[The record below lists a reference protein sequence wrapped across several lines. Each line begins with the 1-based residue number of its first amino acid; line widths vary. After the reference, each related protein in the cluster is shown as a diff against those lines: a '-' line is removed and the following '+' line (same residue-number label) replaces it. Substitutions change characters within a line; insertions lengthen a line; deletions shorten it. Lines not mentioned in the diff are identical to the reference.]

1 MEHYQTIGWREGRN
15 PHPLFD
21 TTWYLKNNPDVAAS
35 GCEPL
40 EHYCRDGWRKGLSPS
55 PFFDSKW
62 YLRAYQDV
70 AESGIEPLHHY
81 LRYGIREEGRFP
93 RSIDNELAELSD
105 RNFARWVD
113 RHCTRLLSERT
124 GDLRIHSDRE
134 TAVNDLRDALATAPV
149 ESTPEVSIL
158 VVAREH
164 VGPTIT
170 CVTAILR
177 SKPRSPFEIV
187 VVAEAGNDESRSIF
201 EKLPRPIR
209 FLGLDGNKD
218 SPGYLNAAAEH
229 ASGTHLVFLDSDTIV
244 FPGWLDSLIET
255 LQEQHDVGLVGSKML
270 SANGRLL
277 EAGRVVLS
285 DGTQLRFGYDD
296 APSCSK
302 YCYLR
307 EVDCCSWQSF
317 AIAKDFWME
326 LGGFDERLALDVYG
340 EADLCFRIRQRNRK
354 VFFQPFSKLVHF
366 GEIDSC
372 ARPKSPE
379 LKARQD
385 LSRSEFFDRW
395 SQVLH
400 HHENGQ
406 NPTRFADRYSCG
418 HVLVV
423 DAAVPKPDR
432 DCGSE
437 ITFNFLRILKA
448 LNKRI
453 TFIPTDL
460 QRLDH
465 YSTPLEKMGVE
476 CVCFPSVS
484 SLQAAILEVAPDI
497 DFAFL
502 HRLDVARPIIDLV
515 RSSAPRAKVVFNTID
530 LHFLR
535 KRREAELFGGRWR
548 FDRAEATKRDELEVI
563 QKADAT
569 IVVSSAERRL
579 LTELVPA
586 ASVFEIGL
594 PIVCAPAATSGW
606 DARRDIVF
614 LGGFDHAPNSDAV
627 LYFIHEVWPLL
638 LEAGYRD
645 RFLIVG
651 SNMPPE
657 IESLGT
663 DQIIAEGYVENLQDV
678 FSTTRI
684 SIAPLRFGA
693 GIKGKVAT
701 SLGYGVPCVATSI
714 GVEGSG
720 LVDNANVLVGDAPG
734 EFASQILRVYH
745 DSQLW
750 TNLSQ
755 NGLLFFRENYSLEA
769 IGAKFE
775 SLMSALSSER
785 NPESEPPSRG
795 PALGFDSSPP
805 VAASLFAR

>member
-1 MEHYQTIGWREGRN
+1 MW
-15 PHPLFD
+15 D
-21 TTWYLKNNPDVAAS
+21 SWAAK
-35 GCEPL
+35 CCP
-40 EHYCRDGWRKGLSPS
+40 P
-55 PFFDSKW
+55 
-62 YLRAYQDV
+62 
-70 AESGIEPLHHY
+70 
-81 LRYGIREEGRFP
+81 
-93 RSIDNELAELSD
+93 
-105 RNFARWVD
+105 
-113 RHCTRLLSERT
+113 
-124 GDLRIHSDRE
+124 
-134 TAVNDLRDALATAPV
+134 
-149 ESTPEVSIL
+149 
-158 VVAREH
+158 
-164 VGPTIT
+164 
-170 CVTAILR
+170 
-177 SKPRSPFEIV
+177 
-187 VVAEAGNDESRSIF
+187 
-201 EKLPRPIR
+201 
-209 FLGLDGNKD
+209 
-218 SPGYLNAAAEH
+218 
-229 ASGTHLVFLDSDTIV
+229 
-244 FPGWLDSLIET
+244 
-255 LQEQHDVGLVGSKML
+255 
-270 SANGRLL
+270 NGRLL
-277 EAGRVVLS
+277 EAGRIVLS
-285 DGTQLRFGYDD
+285 DGRQLRFGYDD

-423 DAAVPKPDR
+423 DATVPKPDR

-448 LNKRI
+448 LNKRV
-453 TFIPTDL
+453 TFVPSDL

-465 YSTPLEKMGVE
+465 YSAPLEKMGVE

-484 SLQAAILEVAPDI
+484 SLQAAVLEVAPDI

-515 RSSAPRAKVVFNTID
+515 RSSAPRAKVVFNTVD

-627 LYFIHEVWPLL
+627 LYFVHEVWPLL

-720 LVDNANVLVGDAPG
+720 LVDNVDVLVGDAPG

-745 DSQLW
+745 DGQLW

-775 SLMSALSSER
+775 FLMSALSSER
-785 NPESEPPSRG
+785 NPEAEPVSRG
-795 PALGFDSSPP
+795 
-805 VAASLFAR
+805 AR